1 MYLVQCMLLL
11 LSFSHVQNKL
21 EHPLDGCLFL
31 EYLPMLLK
39 LEFVDIAL
47 NCSLLV
53 WGDLWT
59 ALSVGREY
67 DKNSQYPKH
76 CKRFKNCMGLSIS
89 SQLIYCTLNASSSSP
104 EKESENISDTQLYVQ
119 GGSIIY
125 CWFMSLI
132 GPGTVYHVV
141 STILITA
148 SSHAQLLTCA
158 PPAIKRRKQ

>member
-11 LSFSHVQNKL
+11 LLFSYV

-53 WGDLWT
+53 SGDLWT
-59 ALSVGREY
+59 ALPVGIEY

-132 GPGTVYHVV
+132 GPGLFTML
-141 STILITA
+141 S
-148 SSHAQLLTCA
+148 AQF
-158 PPAIKRRKQ
+158 